1 LATSSSTTGCVQ
13 NYHADSEGVELNFR
27 VMSEAAATFREC
39 AAMPEDWNVKYMG
52 RYHCILSN
60 HFLAQGSFCLIQNDV
75 FVQS

>member
-1 LATSSSTTGCVQ
+1 
-13 NYHADSEGVELNFR
+13 
-27 VMSEAAATFREC
+27 MSEAAATFREC